1 MNNLHH
7 IRRLY
12 SLDTLDTRFTA
23 SKFSTLKDSVPGRQT
38 TRSPGVAS
46 VGDSTTGE
54 GTRKSEIASSLWATT
69 EFYFYYVVFLVA
81 IPLMFK
87 VANKVSNRKFNPNT
101 LE

>member
-23 SKFSTLKDSVPGRQT
+23 SKFSSSKDSGPGRQT
-38 TRSPGVAS
+38 ARSPGVAP
-46 VGDSTTGE
+46 VGDIATGG
-54 GTRKSEIASSLWATT
+54 GTRKSEIAASLWATT
-69 EFYFYYVVFLVA
+69 EFYIYYVVFLVA

-87 VANKVSNRKFNPNT
+87 VANQVSNRKFNANT